1 MLGNLQAF
9 LRTTPEKRVT
19 FASNAIANSVTQ
31 SSGTY
36 QVEMP
41 TAAGSY
47 TYQCTIHPTQ
57 MNGSG
62 TGHLPEIDSGEPED
76 YAPDPTSSTFP
87 EPG

>member
-1 MLGNLQAF
+1 MLGNLRAF
-9 LRTTPEKRVT
+9 LRTAPKKRVT
-19 FASNAIANSVTQ
+19 FASNAIVKSATQ

-41 TAAGSY
+41 TAVGSY

-62 TGHLPEIDSGEPED
+62 AGHLTEIDSGEPED
-76 YAPDPTSSTFP
+76 YAPDPSSSTFL